1 MAEERTLI
9 LVLGMHRSGTSVLT
23 RVLNLL
29 GADVGRDL
37 LAAQKDINARG
48 FWEHRELVAINEK
61 LLSAV
66 GRSWY
71 DFLPLPS
78 SLWSG
83 EAIAGLQEQAVTFLG
98 TAFAED
104 ATLAVIKD
112 PRLCLLLPFWESA
125 AKQAGWKPVVIL
137 ATRSPAEVAASL
149 CRRDPL
155 TQMSA
160 DLLWLRYTEDSERY
174 SRELPRLCVD
184 YAGLLADWKAVM
196 GKVSKAL
203 GMDWP
208 VDIHTA
214 SEAISQAIDPGLRH
228 QREVE
233 EHQGELADLTRQAWQ
248 SLQLEKPDL
257 QALDE
262 VWQAFDRLLGNAG
275 ELADNLA
282 ATNRR
287 LVAVNNELQA
297 LGEDHRK
304 ALEVVAEKD
313 DQLQKLAHELT
324 HAHAV
329 IEERDRQITELSGE
343 LEYARSVVEERDA
356 QLHKLAAEL
365 EHAVSIVEQRDAQL
379 NHTAVKIVRKLFSVD
394 KQ

>member
-37 LAAQKDINARG
+37 LAARQDINARG

-262 VWQAFDRLLGNAG
+262 VWQAFDRLLGDAG

-282 ATNRR
+282 TTNRR

-329 IEERDRQITELSGE
+329 IEERDRQIGELSGE

-379 NHTAVKIVRKLFSVD
+379 NHMAVKIVRKLFSVD